1 MSATKYNKQ
10 MASAKSETPL
20 VAASTSG
27 FNTNSVFAPQEK
39 SSSEPD
45 KVTEQPGPEFNPP
58 KPRIGKGR
66 PFTPSQKWT
75 VSGSI
80 ATCIV
85 EPGFVATI
93 DASDLPIADGHRWYI
108 NQRGHNSYV
117 QTGNVFSLHR
127 MVLGLGKGDPHVDH
141 IDRNALNCRREN
153 LRVASQSQNRA
164 NSRKHRKGQSD
175 YKGVRKSGQKW
186 TATVGP
192 RKGRKYLGTFPTEE
206 AAARAH
212 DIEAV
217 KMYGEFACLNF
228 PLPRAEQVK
237 AA

>member
-1 MSATKYNKQ
+1 MNPIQYNKQ
-10 MASAKSETPL
+10 TTPSVASISP

-27 FNTNSVFAPQEK
+27 FNTNSVFAPQAK

-75 VSGSI
+75 VDGPI

-85 EPGFVATI
+85 KPGFVATI

-108 NQRGHNSYV
+108 NQRGKNPYV

-127 MVLGLGKGDPHVDH
+127 MILGLAKGDPRTVDH
-141 IDRNALNCRREN
+141 RDCNSLNCRREN
-153 LRVASQSQNRA
+153 LRIATQSGNRA
-164 NSRKHRKGQSD
+164 NSRSHKRRF
-175 YKGVRKSGQKW
+175 KGVTRRGKKW
-186 TATVGP
+186 AAECG
-192 RKGRKYLGTFPTEE
+192 GRENREYLGLFDTIE
-206 AAARAH
+206 AAARAY
-212 DIEAV
+212 DIAAV
-217 KMYGEFACLNF
+217 RIHGEFAKLNF
-228 PLPRAEQVK
+228 PASAAEQVK